1 MADLGSG
8 QTDVYTLS
16 MTYEGEKIPL
26 HWDRWGF
33 GIATK
38 NDRGNWVNAVNVN
51 FGGTKNFVLGPWKP
65 NYGLGSYGVDLSTHT
80 AWAVVNFNGDF
91 AVAMF
96 NDHKDKGH
104 DGHE

>member
-26 HWDRWGF
+26 HYGKCGF

-38 NDRGNWVNAVNVN
+38 DDRGNWVNAVDMNY
-51 FGGTKNFVLGPWKP
+51 GGVKKFVVGPWNP
-65 NYGLGSYGVDLSTHT
+65 TYELGTYGIDPSTHT
-80 AWAVVNFNGDF
+80 AWAVINYNSQF
-91 AVAMF
+91 AVTRF
-96 NDHKDKGH
+96 KKLQGQ
-104 DGHE
+104 